1 MNDDKIGLFAEEFS
15 TFKPCSGN
23 QGFESLLERRSDFKE
38 TFSKKGG
45 GKAAWVESSNGHVK
59 LEKENFDTLNS
70 VTCTYM
76 VQQRE
81 LCENCSGYRKK
92 LCQYNARSSEAEVN
106 KSLAT
111 SASSTTNLKHLT
123 VAELRERLA
132 NDQISRQ
139 QEMQR
144 AAATALKIRQVV
156 EADSVTSHNINK
168 SDHDLFK
175 TILKNKM
182 PQFEQGSP

>member
-1 MNDDKIGLFAEEFS
+1 M
-15 TFKPCSGN
+15 
-23 QGFESLLERRSDFKE
+23 
-38 TFSKKGG
+38 
-45 GKAAWVESSNGHVK
+45 
-59 LEKENFDTLNS
+59 
-70 VTCTYM
+70 
-76 VQQRE
+76 
-81 LCENCSGYRKK
+81 
-92 LCQYNARSSEAEVN
+92 
-106 KSLAT
+106 
-111 SASSTTNLKHLT
+111 
-123 VAELRERLA
+123 AELRERLA

-144 AAATALKIRQVV
+144 TAATALKIRQVV